1 MLYNVVVVMF
11 LRVRV
16 RVVRF
21 IVLALLFSIARALD
35 GSLDEGALRA
45 GHDSRVPSMK
55 DLVKP
60 GCAPTRI
67 EGAGARALAWWSA
80 LFA

>member
-1 MLYNVVVVMF
+1 MVYNVVVVMF

-16 RVVRF
+16 RIVRF
-21 IVLALLFSIARALD
+21 IVLALLFSIA
-35 GSLDEGALRA
+35 GSLNSGLNEGTLRA
-45 GHDSRVPSMK
+45 GHNSRVPSME
-55 DLVKP
+55 DLVEP
-60 GCAPTRI
+60 GCAPTSI